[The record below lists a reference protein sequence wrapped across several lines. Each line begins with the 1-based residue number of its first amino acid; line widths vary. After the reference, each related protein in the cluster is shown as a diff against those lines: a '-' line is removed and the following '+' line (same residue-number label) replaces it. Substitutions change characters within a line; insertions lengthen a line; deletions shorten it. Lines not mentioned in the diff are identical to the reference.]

1 MNALKNYI
9 SRYLFLIISI
19 LVLLELVIPRSWSIT
34 YNLNTTIA
42 WSEDYKRLIWQIFL
56 ASLISFILVYTY
68 TFFKN
73 HKLALAPSILHVLS
87 TMRFMVFSRPFLQ
100 NPDILFLIP
109 IWIIF
114 IWNLL
119 KSKNYP

>member
-42 WSEDYKRLIWQIFL
+42 WSEDYKRLIWQIFV
-56 ASLISFILVYTY
+56 ASLISFILVYTHK
-68 TFFKN
+68 FFKKQ
-73 HKLALAPSILHVLS
+73 KLTPLSSILHVLS
-87 TMRFMVFSRPFLQ
+87 IVCFMVFSRPFLQ

-114 IWNLL
+114 IWNVI
-119 KSKNYP
+119 KSKKS

>member
-1 MNALKNYI
+1 MKTLKAYI
-9 SRYLFLIISI
+9 TKYLFLLFSI
-19 LVLLELVIPRSWSIT
+19 LLILEFIIPRSWSYT
-34 YNLNTTIA
+34 YNLNTSIG
-42 WSEDYKRLIWQIFL
+42 WSEEYRQLIWQVFL

-68 TFFKN
+68 KSFK
-73 HKLALAPSILHVLS
+73 KQRLAPLPSMLHVLS
-87 TMRFMVFSRPFLQ
+87 IVCFMVFSRLFLQ

-119 KSKNYP
+119 KSNKS